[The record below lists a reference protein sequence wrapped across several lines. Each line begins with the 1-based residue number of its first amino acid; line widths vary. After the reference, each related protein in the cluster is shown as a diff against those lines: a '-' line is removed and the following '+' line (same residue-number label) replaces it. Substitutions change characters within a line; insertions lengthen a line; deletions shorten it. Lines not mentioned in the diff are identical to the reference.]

1 MILTILAVV
10 FVFSVLII
18 IHEWGH
24 FIVAKRNG
32 VKVERF
38 SIGFGPKIFGITRGD
53 TEYKVSLLPLGG
65 YVKMAGMADENMDT
79 QAIKGEPWE
88 FNSKTVWQRLK
99 IVSAGPVM
107 NFVLALV
114 IFIAVYMVGVPV
126 MTNKIG
132 EVKEGFPAAAAQL
145 QTGDQIVAIDGAP
158 VKNWNEL
165 VKIIYQNPGKE
176 LNLTIQRAEKQFSVA
191 LTPKEEKT
199 TDVFGKEHT
208 VGLIGIMPTS
218 DFQTEKSNPLHA
230 IWLGTEHTIK
240 LTAMTYK
247 GIFLLA
253 TGQVSPK
260 NLGGPLMIAQLA
272 GKEAKEGWLPLLYF
286 IALISINLAVLNFL
300 PIPILDG
307 GHAFFLIVE
316 AIKGSPVSV
325 KAQDLAQKIGLG
337 LLLAL
342 IIFATYND
350 ILRFLGKS

>member
-1 MILTILAVV
+1 MIVTILAVI

-65 YVKMAGMADENMDT
+65 YVKMAGVVDESMDT
-79 QAIKGEPWE
+79 EGVKGEPWE
-88 FNSKTVWQRLK
+88 FMSKSVWQRLK

-107 NFVLALV
+107 NFVLALA
-114 IFIAVYMVGVPV
+114 IFIGVYMIGVPV
-126 MTNKIG
+126 LTNQIG
-132 EVKEGFPAAAAQL
+132 EVKEGFPAAQAEL
-145 QTGDQIVAIDGAP
+145 QQGDRIIAINGESTKKWD
-158 VKNWNEL
+158 EL
-165 VKIIYQNPGKE
+165 VQIIYKNPENQLSVTIERDGKPF
-176 LNLTIQRAEKQFSVA
+176 QVS
-191 LTPKEEKT
+191 LTPKKEKT

-208 VGLIGIMPTS
+208 IGLIGIMPTS
-218 DFQTEKSNPLHA
+218 DFETEKANPIKAL
-230 IWLGTEHTIK
+230 WLGTEHTVK

-247 GIFLLA
+247 GIFMLI
-253 TGQVSPK
+253 TGQVSAK

-272 GKEAKEGWLPLLYF
+272 GKEARQGMLPLFYF

-307 GHAFFLIVE
+307 GHAVFLIVE
-316 AIKGSPVSV
+316 AIKGSPVSI
-325 KAQDLAQKIGLG
+325 KAQDLAQKIGLA
-337 LLLAL
+337 LLLGL
-342 IIFATYND
+342 IVFATYND

>member
-1 MILTILAVV
+1 MIVTILSVV

-38 SIGFGPKIFGITRGD
+38 SIGFGPKLFGITKGD

-65 YVKMAGMADENMDT
+65 YVKMAGLVDESMDSEN
-79 QAIKGEPWE
+79 IKGEPWE

-107 NFVLALV
+107 NFVLALF
-114 IFIAVYMVGVPV
+114 IFIGVYMVGVPV
-126 MTNKIG
+126 LTNQIG
-132 EVKEGFPAAAAQL
+132 EVKEGYPAAGANL
-145 QTGDQIVAIDGAP
+145 QQGDKIVAIDG
-158 VKNWNEL
+158 VRTKKWDEL
-165 VKIIYQNPGKE
+165 VKIIYQSADKE
-176 LNLTIQRAEKQFSVA
+176 LAVTIERDGEPFQVT
-191 LTPKEEKT
+191 LTPKSET
-199 TDVFGKEHT
+199 TNDVFGKEHNI
-208 VGLIGIMPTS
+208 GLIGIMPTS
-218 DFQTEKSNPLHA
+218 DFQTEKANPFKA
-230 IWLGTEHTIK
+230 VWQGTEHTVK

-253 TGQVSPK
+253 TGQVSAK

-272 GKEAKEGWLPLLYF
+272 GKEARRGMLSLFYF

-307 GHAFFLIVE
+307 GHAVFLIVE
-316 AIKGSPVSV
+316 AIKGSPVSM
-325 KAQDLAQKIGLG
+325 KAQDLSQKIGLA
-337 LLLAL
+337 LLLGL
-342 IIFATYND
+342 IVFATYND